1 MRNLIDRLRRRPE
14 RQAASLALLD
24 AMASGSAPRFKTYG
38 DIYRLVRPWPSAV
51 RTLVEFGV
59 ETGLP
64 AFRDPAQLAALLR
77 TY

>member
-1 MRNLIDRLRRRPE
+1 MQRLINRIRRRPE
-14 RQAASLALLD
+14 RQAASLAALD
-24 AMASGSAPRFKTYG
+24 AMAAGTAPRFKTYG

-51 RTLVEFGV
+51 RGLVEFGV